1 MGTARLEYSATLLG
15 GGQVLIA
22 GGSPTFSTAELYE
35 PAQQAFKPIA
45 DMVYGS
51 QGHAAT
57 LLPSG
62 FVLLAGGED
71 GSGMPLATAQL
82 FIPASA
88 TFMAIHPMTTA
99 RVAPSATLLHNNQVL
114 IAGGWNTAN
123 GVVTA
128 ISSAELFNPTTRTFT
143 RTGTMNH
150 ARTGEAVLLSDG
162 RVLMIGGDEAGN
174 TAEIFNPSTGRFL
187 ATGSML
193 QSRGSFTATLI
204 SGGNVLIAGGF
215 WNGTPLSSAEIYE
228 PAAGRFVAIQPLP
241 YARFGHT
248 ATALSD
254 GTVLIAGGA
263 GQVGHNAVCGHP
275 NWFYWVNSSV
285 ESFNPSTRQFTL
297 ESEDFL
303 AVPRSWHTAT
313 RLLTGDVLVTGGTTL
328 VRKFCYYGG
337 RYPAP
342 YEVPTTTA
350 SAEVI
355 Q

>member
-1 MGTARLEYSATLLG
+1 M
-15 GGQVLIA
+15 LIA
-22 GGSPTFSTAELYE
+22 GGSPTFFTAELYE

-62 FVLLAGGED
+62 FVLIAGGED
-71 GSGMPLATAQL
+71 QSGIPLATAQL
-82 FIPASA
+82 FMPASA
-88 TFMAIHPMTTA
+88 TFTPIHPMTTA
-99 RVAPSATLLHNNQVL
+99 RIGPSATLLGNKQVL
-114 IAGGWNTAN
+114 IAGGQNTAN

-143 RTGTMNH
+143 RTGTMNRPR
-150 ARTGEAVLLSDG
+150 AGQADVLLTDG
-162 RVLMIGGDEAGN
+162 RVLIIGGDAAGN
-174 TAEIFNPSTGRFL
+174 TAEIFNPSTGRFSP
-187 ATGSML
+187 TGSML
-193 QSRGSFTATLI
+193 QSRIMFTATLI

-215 WNGTPLSSAEIYE
+215 WNGTALSSAEIYE
-228 PAAGRFVAIQPLP
+228 PVPVPGRFVAIQPLP

-248 ATALSD
+248 ATVLSD

-263 GQVGHNAVCGHP
+263 GNLGHNSLCGYP
-275 NWFYWVNSSV
+275 NLFYWVNSSV

-297 ESEDFL
+297 EWEDFL
-303 AVPRSWHTAT
+303 AVPRYLHTAT
-313 RLLTGDVLVTGGTTL
+313 RLLTGDVLVTGGRTL

-342 YEVPTTTA
+342 YAVPTTTA
-350 SAEVI
+350 SAELI